1 MAFKQRSSGT
11 FKMMGSSPVQKHFNK
26 TGGKTTTPG
35 YSTTKAAKSN
45 VKANTHMKVD
55 FNLENKKALN
65 QKFIAKVNKKP
76 TSTLGRITKTFKNT
90 PKQFAKGGKEILK
103 TTNRN
108 LVSGGKQILKKGA
121 KFLGGKAL
129 GVASMMMA
137 TSSKADQPTYKST
150 GDPNYKKGESQQIK
164 DLLTKHKLKGGR
176 N

>member
-1 MAFKQRSSGT
+1 MKTAFKMKGMD
-11 FKMMGSSPVQKHFNK
+11 FGNSPLKQDVKIS
-26 TGGKTTTPG
+26 TGFGKQADANLSKKVNQSNTKANTTTP
-35 YSTTKAAKSN
+35 
-45 VKANTHMKVD
+45 
-55 FNLENKKALN
+55 
-65 QKFIAKVNKKP
+65 KVNKKP

-129 GVASMMMA
+129 GVASMMTA

-150 GDPNYKKGESQQIK
+150 GDPKYKKGESKQIK

>member
-1 MAFKQRSSGT
+1 MAFKQKSSGT

-90 PKQFAKGGKEILK
+90 AKQYA
-103 TTNRN
+103 
-108 LVSGGKQILKKGA
+108 KKG
-121 KFLGGKAL
+121 LS
-129 GVASMMMA
+129 VASKFSKSA
-137 TSSKADQPTYKST
+137 NVAALVLGSTTTSTADQPT
-150 GDPNYKKGESQQIK
+150 KGKGKREY
-164 DLLTKHKLKGGR
+164 KGGEIDFTKTK
-176 N
+176 